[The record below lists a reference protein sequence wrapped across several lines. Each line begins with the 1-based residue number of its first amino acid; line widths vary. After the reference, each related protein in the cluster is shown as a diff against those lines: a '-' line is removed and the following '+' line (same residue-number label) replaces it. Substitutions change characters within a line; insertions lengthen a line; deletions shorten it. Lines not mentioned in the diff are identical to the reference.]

1 MEHLPNS
8 LIFYQTSYIHVNKA
22 FYLMESLLSGKNRS
36 SFPLTKQLFKQ
47 LLEALAILVQ
57 RFMKWFPV

>member
-22 FYLMESLLSGKNRS
+22 FYLMDSLLSGKNRS
-36 SFPLTKQLFKQ
+36 CLLTKELFKQ
-47 LLEALAILVQ
+47 LL
-57 RFMKWFPV
+57 